1 MPPRRRP
8 KEPVISI
15 EWAKS
20 LIGLSMKV
28 PQNWWVGCSGYNLH
42 NGRIDS
48 FHIDQQKWNL
58 LLDARD
64 EDLPY
69 LMAYD
74 AVYEYADETS
84 STFHEY
90 QLTYQAVRDGDEEI
104 ETETTRYTKTT
115 SDEWEQVSTEDGNG
129 RPIDPIECTVD
140 EEFSVKITDEEVKTL
155 MDDSGE
161 IRYEKVFRWYLPRY
175 GDDDNGKFLFEFQAA
190 RMRNYMKK
198 RIDEENYKPRYY
210 TADKVITGDHVVR
223 FYGACLGRMLTGG
236 RSIEQIFSTREIL
249 DAVPSI
255 QAAMTKGALQD
266 LTTCLHYSDDWD
278 PKENGVWD
286 DIYKDPKVV
295 ADEGTA
301 SHRLK
306 HGQLEDGYNKVCSVF
321 VVQLLCLNR
330 FLNCFFLPSV
340 ISSYVAVAS

>member
-1 MPPRRRP
+1 MPRKRSN
-8 KEPVISI
+8 EPVISI
-15 EWAKS
+15 EWAES

-28 PQNWWVGCSGYNLH
+28 PQNWWVGCSGHKLH
-42 NGRIDS
+42 DGRIDS
-48 FHIDQQKWNL
+48 FDISEQKWNL

-90 QLTYQAVRDGDEEI
+90 QLTYQAVRLGDEEI
-104 ETETTRYTKTT
+104 ETAEGTRYTKTT
-115 SDEWEQVSTEDGNG
+115 SDEWEQVSTEEDGNG
-129 RPIDPIECTVD
+129 RTIDPIECTVD
-140 EEFSVKITDEEVKTL
+140 EEFSVNITDEEVKTL

-161 IRYEKVFRWYLPRY
+161 IRYEKVFRWCLPRY
-175 GDDDNGKFLFEFQAA
+175 GDDDNEKSLFEFQAA

-198 RIDEENYKPRYY
+198 RVLEENYKPRYY
-210 TADKVITGDHVVR
+210 TGDKEITGDHVAR

-255 QAAMTKGALQD
+255 QASMTKGALQD

-278 PKENGVWD
+278 PKDDDRPWD
-286 DIYKDPKVV
+286 DIYKDAKVV
-295 ADEGTA
+295 AEEGTA

-306 HGQLEDGYNKVCSVF
+306 HGRLEDGYNKVCT
-321 VVQLLCLNR
+321 VVCCCCCY
-330 FLNCFFLPSV
+330 CFES
-340 ISSYVAVAS
+340 IS